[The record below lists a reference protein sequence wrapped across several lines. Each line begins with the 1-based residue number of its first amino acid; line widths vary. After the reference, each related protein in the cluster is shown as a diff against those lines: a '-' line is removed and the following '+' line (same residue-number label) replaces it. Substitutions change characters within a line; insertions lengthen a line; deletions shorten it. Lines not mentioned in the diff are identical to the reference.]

1 MFKSEIFFI
10 FSPAMFSLPAR
21 LLETSTTG
29 WLAGREARTGTSEWL
44 APTPPPAGRVPPLP
58 HSEGLPTFHLESSPS
73 SLAERLREGLLRAGA
88 GFGREKSVEDGRAEA
103 DLTEK
108 LRRSL
113 QTFNEK
119 SAADW
124 MAEEEDDEDSI
135 MTLNTDT
142 NTEDFDD
149 FSDLQGDLDTWLA
162 K

>member
-1 MFKSEIFFI
+1 M
-10 FSPAMFSLPAR
+10 
-21 LLETSTTG
+21 
-29 WLAGREARTGTSEWL
+29 
-44 APTPPPAGRVPPLP
+44 PPL
-58 HSEGLPTFHLESSPS
+58 HLESSSSSPS
-73 SLAERLREGLLRAGA
+73 SLADQLREGLLRAGD
-88 GFGREKSVEDGRAEA
+88 GLGREKSVEDGRTEA
-103 DLTEK
+103 DLTES

-119 SAADW
+119 SALDW

>member
-1 MFKSEIFFI
+1 
-10 FSPAMFSLPAR
+10 MFSLPAR

-29 WLAGREARTGTSEWL
+29 WLAGREARPEARAETREWL
-44 APTPPPAGRVPPLP
+44 APAGSRVPPLP
-58 HSEGLPTFHLESSPS
+58 HTEAHYVHLESSPA
-73 SLAERLREGLLRAGA
+73 SLAENLREGLLRAGA
-88 GFGREKSVEDGRAEA
+88 GFEREKSVDDARAEA
-103 DLTEK
+103 DMTEK

-113 QTFNEK
+113 QTFSEK
-119 SAADW
+119 STVDW

-135 MTLNTDT
+135 MTLNTDTT

>member
-1 MFKSEIFFI
+1 M
-10 FSPAMFSLPAR
+10 FSPARFSLPAK
-21 LLETSTTG
+21 LLETSSSD
-29 WLAGREARTGTSEWL
+29 WLAGREARTEARTGTSAWL
-44 APTPPPAGRVPPLP
+44 AAPAGSRVPPLP
-58 HSEGLPTFHLESSPS
+58 HSEAHTVHLESSPS
-73 SLAERLREGLLRAGA
+73 SLSENLREALLRAGA
-88 GFGREKSVEDGRAEA
+88 GFGREKSVDDARAEA

-113 QTFNEK
+113 QTFSEK
-119 SAADW
+119 STVDW

-149 FSDLQGDLDTWLA
+149 FSDFQGELDTWLA

>member
-1 MFKSEIFFI
+1 MAVKRW
-10 FSPAMFSLPAR
+10 P
-21 LLETSTTG
+21 LLIILRVDENTQTG
-29 WLAGREARTGTSEWL
+29 TEVRSGTSEWL
-44 APTPPPAGRVPPLP
+44 APAGSRVPPL
-58 HSEGLPTFHLESSPS
+58 HLDCSPS

-88 GFGREKSVEDGRAEA
+88 GFEKEKSAEAPAGCAQAEA
-103 DLTEK
+103 DLAEK

-142 NTEDFDD
+142 TNTEDFDD
-149 FSDLQGDLDTWLA
+149 FSDLQTDLDTWLA